1 MTIADAI
8 IAPEIRGSFG
18 RRHDIISRDSK
29 ICRRRM
35 KGTPE
40 ELDDILSKY
49 ESDSPEYAIVVML
62 FEILKELKR
71 LRMSQ

>member
-1 MTIADAI
+1 
-8 IAPEIRGSFG
+8 
-18 RRHDIISRDSK
+18 
-29 ICRRRM
+29 M
-35 KGTPE
+35 KGTQE

-49 ESDSPEYAIVVML
+49 EYESTDGALVIML